1 MKKESKYAIL
11 NFQKQDENL
20 ANILAEY
27 LDEKTKKLYDFFGIA
42 FQGEKSNITIVPSK
56 KEFDIIYRKANNKP
70 ENEPIQD
77 WIIGTCNNGI
87 IFYVSLND
95 YDNTAHKFDK
105 KDYAIALENYK
116 KTILHEQ
123 VHFVN
128 ELFSKQNNSPET
140 IKFLSEGIA
149 TYLSGQYENQNVG
162 FYADADTLLNQ
173 NKNPYDQYFLI
184 TKYLAENFDKETILS
199 LFKNNQTATTF
210 LKTTLYPKAKEHYI
224 GKENSKD
231 E

>member
-27 LDEKTKKLYDFFGIA
+27 LDENTKKLYDFFEIA

-77 WIIGTCNNGI
+77 WIIGTCSNRI

-184 TKYLAENFDKETILS
+184 TKYLAENFDKETVLS

-224 GKENSKD
+224 GKEKSKD